1 MEAIEVLASTEFD
14 AALTDAI
21 RSVRIE
27 RRELM
32 AKKNARLR
40 RTDWDKLEER
50 GLWDNNEKLINEW
63 SEILGK
69 RSALPHGQRAMIS
82 RLCSTVFHQTYQK
95 IHAVR
100 EGAGTPRV

>member
-14 AALTDAI
+14 EALREAI
-21 RSVRIE
+21 RSIRIE
-27 RRELM
+27 RKEL
-32 AKKNARLR
+32 ATKGRLK
-40 RTDWDKLEER
+40 RTDWNVLEER

-63 SEILGK
+63 SEILAK
-69 RSALPHGQRAMIS
+69 QSTLPHGQRAMIT
-82 RLCSTVFHQTYQK
+82 RLCSTVFHLTYQK

>member
-21 RSVRIE
+21 RSIRHE
-27 RRELM
+27 RAELM
-32 AKKNARLR
+32 AKGRIR
-40 RTDWDKLEER
+40 RTDWDSLGER
-50 GLWDNNEKLINEW
+50 GFWDNNEKLINEW

-95 IHAVR
+95 THAVR